1 MNQPNLLVVV
11 SAGVSL
17 VVLASAAPAAAQ
29 DAVTLEPASPWQLD
43 MAENK
48 CRLARLYGAD
58 ENRHV
63 VFFEQWDPSAYAAW
77 AAAGPAFKK
86 FRDNR
91 EATFAFG
98 PVGDGSE
105 FSFVDRT
112 LGEFGP
118 LIQAKTSIAQL
129 PQAAEEQ
136 EEVRGFPLL
145 DSAGAKPVDRLTVS
159 QSKEEVVFELGS
171 MEAPLKAM
179 NLCME
184 DLVKSW
190 GFDPAVQKTVSQRPK
205 FENLPKVASLVQRS
219 YPRDALR
226 KGAQADFHLRLTIDA
241 QGGIEDC
248 RLLNQTLADDF
259 DMRLH
264 PCTVFKQHAKVAP
277 ALDSEGK
284 PVRTYYATRI
294 VYRIG

>member
-1 MNQPNLLVVV
+1 MKQSNLLVAASAAV
-11 SAGVSL
+11 SMLA
-17 VVLASAAPAAAQ
+17 LASATPALA
-29 DAVTLEPASPWQLD
+29 DEAVALEAASPWQLD

-48 CRLARLYGAD
+48 CRLARLYG
-58 ENRHV
+58 EEGNRHL
-63 VFFEQWDPSAYAAW
+63 VFFEQWDPSAYSAW
-77 AAAGPAFKK
+77 AVAGPAFRK

-91 EATFAFG
+91 EAAFSFG
-98 PVGDGSE
+98 PGGDGSD
-105 FSFVDRT
+105 FTFVDRT
-112 LGEFGP
+112 LGDFGP
-118 LIQAKTSIAQL
+118 LVQASTSVAKL
-129 PQAAEEQ
+129 PETEGEAP
-136 EEVRGFPLL
+136 GFPML
-145 DSAGAKPVDRLTVS
+145 DAAGAKPVTRLTIS
-159 QSKEEVVFELGS
+159 QGKEAIAFELGS

-190 GFDPAVQKTVSQRPK
+190 GFEPELQKTVAKRPQ
-205 FENLPKVASLVQRS
+205 FENMQKVASLVQRF
-219 YPRDALR
+219 YPKDALR

-264 PCTVFKQHAKVAP
+264 PCTVFKNHAKVTP
-277 ALDSEGK
+277 ALDTEGK